1 MKMSLKDMDVCSE
14 GETRLGANSSSAS
27 LGMGSNG
34 LDNVTRSGSG
44 SSSPPAVDIAGVDG
58 DGDTEADTKSATQTS
73 NNDILER
80 EDRDSEDAKS
90 KPSKSPL
97 ESPELP
103 ASRSRENSVL
113 KDVEEQ
119 TASNGNNLRRR
130 NAVGVITGTTAQ
142 SQSAGA
148 GGQGRVATGS
158 DSVNARKN
166 DSILAKHEA
175 LAKSKLKAP
184 VLEFKDGI
192 KDVPDEIKKKIR
204 SKSPLEYKL
213 VYLLTFSDIILSLC

>member
-1 MKMSLKDMDVCSE
+1 MIKEV
-14 GETRLGANSSSAS
+14 
-27 LGMGSNG
+27 
-34 LDNVTRSGSG
+34 
-44 SSSPPAVDIAGVDG
+44 
-58 DGDTEADTKSATQTS
+58 
-73 NNDILER
+73 
-80 EDRDSEDAKS
+80 ED
-90 KPSKSPL
+90 
-97 ESPELP
+97 
-103 ASRSRENSVL
+103 
-113 KDVEEQ
+113 Q
-119 TASNGNNLRRR
+119 TASNGNNLRKR
-130 NAVGVITGTTAQ
+130 NNVGVITGTTAQ

-148 GGQGRVATGS
+148 GGQGRVSTGS

-213 VYLLTFSDIILSLC
+213 VYLLTFSDIILSLCALCVPGYKVAFLRSHWIHYVIIYTMLYFKYRKLKYEYFLLDYCYF